1 MPASLG
7 EGPLQGHRVLIV
19 ASSGKRVRELC
30 VCVAGGS
37 SVIRALITFKKAPP
51 LDTIALRDRVSTQE
65 FWRGHVQ
72 TIPVTHGGI
81 NCNLQAGELLSPPHT
96 NPVEILYDIERSGES
111 MSAPSLL
118 TGNLAVT

>member
-19 ASSGKRVRELC
+19 ALSGKKARELC
-30 VCVAGGS
+30 VCGGGS
-37 SVIRALITFKKAPP
+37 SVIRALITFMKASP
-51 LDTIALRDRVSTQE
+51 LDTITLRDSISTQE

-72 TIPVTHGGI
+72 TIPITHGGI
-81 NCNLQAGELLSPPHT
+81 NCNLQEGELLSPPCK
-96 NPVEILYDIERSGES
+96 NPAEILYDIEGSGET
-111 MSAPSLL
+111 MFTPSPL